1 MKKENVALIFSVLFY
16 FTGCLSDENIDME
29 TEAVQ
34 IEEKDEDTLQFTEE
48 ELAEICKDFTE
59 EKRSVLDVQSELET
73 LQKELEERESELDRL
88 RGDIENKKIEDE
100 EKRAAAKRRW
110 NKLQEE
116 IATLQV
122 KLASVEKERD
132 ELRVELKETV
142 KKLDYQI
149 SQTKKYKAKAKKYK
163 KQSTK
168 NLWQAFTAEARNQG
182 CNRGSK
188 KRHEKCWEAFDLS
201 MSDTMKQRFTTCV
214 NTYQAVPI
222 LKKAERG
229 ESLPSFSEWL
239 SKENKYTKGW
249 YVIFCDPSLP
259 EKGDP
264 DLDET
269 VTPTRRKKE
278 PVDDELNLDDF
289 SLE

>member
-1 MKKENVALIFSVLFY
+1 MKRINISIILISLFY
-16 FTGCLSDENIDME
+16 FSACSSDENVD
-29 TEAVQ
+29 
-34 IEEKDEDTLQFTEE
+34 IELEVDNVEEQEEERPQLTEE
-48 ELAEICKDFTE
+48 EIEELCKSFTE
-59 EKRSVLDVQSELET
+59 EKRSVLDVQTELET
-73 LQKELEERESELDRL
+73 LQKDLEEREAELERL
-88 RGDIENKKIEDE
+88 RSDIQNNKIESE

-116 IATLQV
+116 VATLQV

-132 ELRVELKETV
+132 ELRVELKDTI

-149 SQTKKYKAKAKKYK
+149 SETKKYKSKAKKYK

-168 NLWQAFTAEARNQG
+168 NLWQAFRAEARNQG

-188 KRHEKCWEAFDLS
+188 KRHEKCWEAFDVS
-201 MSDTMKQRFTTCV
+201 MSDALKQRFTTCV

-222 LKKAERG
+222 LKKAPRG

-239 SKENKYTKGW
+239 PKENKYTKGW

-264 DLDET
+264 DLDESS
-269 VTPTRRKKE
+269 TPLRKKQA
-278 PVDDELNLDDF
+278 PVDDELNLDNF
-289 SLE
+289 ILE

>member
-1 MKKENVALIFSVLFY
+1 MMMIQSPRSGIPNFGQHPVK
-16 FTGCLSDENIDME
+16 LS
-29 TEAVQ
+29 
-34 IEEKDEDTLQFTEE
+34 
-48 ELAEICKDFTE
+48 
-59 EKRSVLDVQSELET
+59 R
-73 LQKELEERESELDRL
+73 
-88 RGDIENKKIEDE
+88 ENKKDAKKDKYDRTRAN
-100 EKRAAAKRRW
+100 KR
-110 NKLQEE
+110 EH
-116 IATLQV
+116 
-122 KLASVEKERD
+122 
-132 ELRVELKETV
+132 ET
-142 KKLDYQI
+142 Q
-149 SQTKKYKAKAKKYK
+149 SKYK

-168 NLWQAFTAEARNQG
+168 NLWQAFGAEARNQG